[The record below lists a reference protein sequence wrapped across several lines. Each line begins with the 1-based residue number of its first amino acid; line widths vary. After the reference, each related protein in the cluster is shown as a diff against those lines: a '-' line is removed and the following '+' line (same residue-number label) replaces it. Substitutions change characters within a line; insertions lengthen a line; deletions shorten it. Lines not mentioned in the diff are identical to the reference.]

1 MVAVVSQENIV
12 ALARTGRHLQRYCKG
27 RRQVVGCIP
36 YRYKTSQQNSLRELQ
51 VLVISSQKGKG
62 MLFPKGG
69 WEKDES
75 KTEAALR
82 ETLEEAGVRGVV
94 ERQLG
99 KWSFKS
105 KTYDTFYDG
114 YMFPLLVQEELDLW
128 PEMDFRQRKW
138 MSVLEAKEVC
148 QHGWMIEALDRLVSR
163 LASKKQHIE
172 GEEVHPC
179 L

>member
-1 MVAVVSQENIV
+1 
-12 ALARTGRHLQRYCKG
+12 
-27 RRQVVGCIP
+27 
-36 YRYKTSQQNSLRELQ
+36 
-51 VLVISSQKGKG
+51 